1 MPDSSGANSAY
12 TDLRARFAK
21 LSHVGEALAILDW
34 DAQTMMP
41 EGASEVRGAHCAT
54 LRTVMHEML
63 TDKAVK
69 GLLDAAENED
79 LDDWQQ
85 ANLHEMRR
93 DWIHAS
99 ALPTKLVEAQSIATS
114 VTERVW
120 RTARPAS
127 DFAAMREPL
136 AALMKIN
143 REIAE
148 IKSQALGV
156 SPYDAMLDMSEPG
169 MTSAEIDVLFADLAA
184 FIPGFVAEVTKRQP
198 ATVTPPKG
206 PFPIEE
212 QRALG
217 VAMMEKM
224 GFDFHYGRLDISRH
238 PFSSG
243 TPDDARITTRYD
255 EADFMR
261 SLMGVLH
268 ETGHALYEIGLP
280 KDWRGQPVGRARS
293 MGVHESQSL
302 IMEMQACRSKGFV
315 AYLAPLAA
323 QTFGRE
329 RESGWDGATLW
340 NAMMRVQP
348 SFIRVDADE
357 VTYPAHVILRY
368 RLEKQMLAGDL
379 EVGDLPAA
387 WNKGMEDLLG
397 ITPPNDRLGC
407 LQDIHWYGGS
417 VGYFP
422 CYTLGAM
429 TAAQLFDAARRA
441 NPDLEASIARGDFA
455 PLRTWLRTHVHG
467 LASRYSSNELLTR
480 ATGKPLDANIF
491 KTHLRNRYLS

>member
-1 MPDSSGANSAY
+1 MSESGTNSAY
-12 TDLRARFAK
+12 TDLHDRFMR

-41 EGASEVRGAHCAT
+41 EGASDVRAAHTAT
-54 LRTVMHEML
+54 LRTIAHSML
-63 TDKAVK
+63 TDGAMK
-69 GLLDAAENED
+69 GLLDSAENED
-79 LDDWQQ
+79 LDDWQR

-93 DWIHAS
+93 DWIHSA
-99 ALPTKLVEAQSIATS
+99 ALPTKLVEAHSRACSAT
-114 VTERVW
+114 EQVW
-120 RTARPAS
+120 RSARPAS
-127 DFAAMREPL
+127 DFKAVRESL
-136 AALMKIN
+136 TELVRIT
-143 REIAE
+143 REIAA

-156 SPYDAMLDMSEPG
+156 PLYDALLDQYEPG
-169 MTSAEIDVLFADLAA
+169 LQSTAIDALFADLAA
-184 FIPGFVAEVTKRQP
+184 FIPGFVAEVMRRQP
-198 ATVTPPKG
+198 ANVIAPRG
-206 PFPIEE
+206 PFPIEQ

-217 VAMMEKM
+217 VEMMGKM
-224 GFDFHYGRLDISRH
+224 GFDFHYGRLDVSRH

-315 AYLAPLAA
+315 AFLAPIAA
-323 QTFGRE
+323 KTFE
-329 RESGWDGATLW
+329 RTGEAGWDGATLW
-340 NAMMRVQP
+340 NVMMRVQP

-368 RLEKQMLAGDL
+368 RLEKALITGDL
-379 EVGDLPAA
+379 QVGDLPAA
-387 WNKGMEDLLG
+387 WNKGLEDLLG
-397 ITPPNDRLGC
+397 ITPPDDRQGC
-407 LQDIHWYGGS
+407 LQDIHWYGGAF
-417 VGYFP
+417 GYFP

-429 TAAQLFDAARRA
+429 TAAQLFDAARRTDSDVEPA
-441 NPDLEASIARGDFA
+441 IARGDFA
-455 PLRTWLRTHVHG
+455 PLRNWLRANVHG
-467 LASRYSSNELLTR
+467 LASRYSTTELVTR
-480 ATGKPLDANIF
+480 ATGRSLDAEVF
-491 KTHLRNRYLS
+491 KTHLRKRYLS